1 MRNAT
6 EYTERSHKIFS
17 IGPLLKNL
25 VAKLGNY
32 SYNLMLSTP

>member
-1 MRNAT
+1 MT
-6 EYTERSHKIFS
+6 S
-17 IGPLLKNL
+17 IILNRTPLKNL